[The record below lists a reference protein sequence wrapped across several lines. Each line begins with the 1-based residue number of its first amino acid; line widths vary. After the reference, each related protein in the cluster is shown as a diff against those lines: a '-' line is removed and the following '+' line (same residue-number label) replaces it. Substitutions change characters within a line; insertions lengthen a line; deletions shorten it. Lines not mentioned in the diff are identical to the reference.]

1 MVSLQEQAKSHLV
14 PTFPEP
20 LINNSFVT
28 YNNKLKIKWVRD
40 MKQEVGDS
48 FYGDPMWVVQG
59 HVTH

>member
-48 FYGDPMWVVQG
+48 FYGDPM
-59 HVTH
+59 

>member
-1 MVSLQEQAKSHLV
+1 
-14 PTFPEP
+14 
-20 LINNSFVT
+20 VT